1 MKTSV
6 LQPFESS
13 LFLIKNASRNTQS
26 EIRFDL
32 CLTLD
37 QVTEY
42 NNNNNAV
49 TTVIINAEK

>member
-13 LFLIKNASRNTQS
+13 IFLIKNASRNTQS
-26 EIRFDL
+26 EIRFDQ